1 MEPVCP
7 WLLDVVLLRCG
18 KIPMSVED
26 CFPRRVVKALASDI
40 LDGRTVEE
48 CQMHVITTQLEGC
61 IVEPGRLDQ
70 K

>member
-40 LDGRTVEE
+40 LDGPTVEE
-48 CQMHVITTQLEGC
+48 CTDARYYNST
-61 IVEPGRLDQ
+61 GRVYC
-70 K
+70 